1 MWRLVKADFQ
11 YNWYIFIIPCAL
23 AGILFVFVGFI
34 KGWPDPDIDLVGT
47 RSLLMTMA
55 AVVFFYRILR
65 TMLEKRD
72 RYHALLPI
80 SGTRTALSRLMF
92 MICLWAGFA
101 LLYWLSTLTVKPYS
115 VEIIILEMLTAS
127 GFVLMA
133 NALPYI
139 HRDLVLCLQRSYQRT
154 LVMIVYS
161 TSMCVGMVL
170 FLAFFVTK
178 SSWKIFR
185 ILLPLKISMN
195 PFTTSLLGA
204 SIFLVLGLGMTW
216 LSVLVFKRRK
226 TFVD

>member
-23 AGILFVFVGFI
+23 AAILLGFVGIF
-34 KGWPDPDIDLVGT
+34 KGWPDPDIDLMGT

-72 RYHALLPI
+72 RYHALLPL
-80 SGTRTALSRLMF
+80 SGTRIALSRLMF
-92 MICLWAGFA
+92 MICLWAGFT

-115 VEIIILEMLTAS
+115 VEIIILEMLTTS

-139 HRDLVLCLQRSYQRT
+139 HRDLFLCLQRSYQKT
-154 LVMIVYS
+154 LWMIVYS

-178 SSWKIFR
+178 SSWRIFR
-185 ILLPLKISMN
+185 VLLPLNEFIT
-195 PFTTSLLGA
+195 PFSTSILGA
-204 SIFLVLGLGMTW
+204 GFFLFLGLGMTW
-216 LSVLVFKRRK
+216 LSVFLFKQRR
-226 TFVD
+226 TFVE